1 MKKKL
6 NILVLASAFA
16 MLGLT
21 ACGENT
27 NSSSESQGAS
37 SSPTTSSSTTTPSS
51 SEESSDTSSADV
63 CELTDEIR
71 GIAQKAYAAAI
82 TAYSSWSSTGLTGD
96 QELTTTVK
104 KKNTDGTK
112 EYTFTFVY
120 SVDEAYA
127 SNLAISEI
135 GDKLLVTLPN
145 SLKGEEDFKGKINI
159 KVFLEGCSEVAYSD
173 SVNVI
178 AKASA
183 IYDLETIYSLD
194 AQGEKVVKTGTTVT
208 FNAIYMGM
216 YPSQGAMLGDGEY
229 AIIAYKLTKLDEG
242 IAVGDAL
249 SVSGK
254 IKDYSGLRELENVT
268 VTKLATRPAALKDPV
283 AIEME
288 GESARDLKW
297 GDDNRKIT
305 VKGAKVTSTYVS
317 SDNGNTTI
325 YTTLNGHSYPVFLNA
340 TYSAD
345 VLPSWKHVRSGDEE
359 ATLVQA
365 GDIVTFS
372 GYVSAYNNV
381 YQAVY
386 AELTSWEEAPITVN
400 APSQLFVNETG
411 TITTTLRGG
420 VAPTTVTYV
429 SSDEEVVSISDEGEV
444 KGLKVGEA
452 TITVTATGT
461 VDGEEITATD
471 TVTISVAKVTPTET
485 TISALIAK
493 ADSATTDYVWDQT
506 TIYKVTG
513 IIEGLAGDKYG
524 NSYLTDAQTGE
535 SIKIYGLSG
544 YENNGFTYSGG
555 KWTYKNP
562 QDAKESLKDVKN
574 GEEVTLNV
582 MFEDAKGTANIAGSV
597 VSHETKNY
605 TYSSELKTGEN
616 GTASLSTT
624 EPSAYGTKIT
634 VTATPNEGYIVDA
647 VTVKTAYGTTT
658 LKAAEDGTYSYEVT
672 CKNEVSVTF
681 AEKPSGDVKT
691 VTLNASDFTAASAAK
706 SITQTVNGFTVAL
719 SYSSNNAGLI
729 DANAIR
735 IYKGASFTLSTELGT
750 ITKAVFTC
758 TETGKGS
765 SYFTGENYTAAS
777 DGLTGTWESA
787 SGAETFTLT
796 TTAQVRVSSI
806 VITYSAKAA
815 A

>member
-27 NSSSESQGAS
+27 NSSS
-37 SSPTTSSSTTTPSS
+37 SPTTSSSTTTPSS
-51 SEESSDTSSADV
+51 SEESSADV
-63 CELTDEIR
+63 CKLTDEIK
-71 GIAQKAYAAAI
+71 GIAQKAYAAAT
-82 TAYSSWSSTGLTGD
+82 TAYGSWSSTGLTGD
-96 QELTTTVK
+96 QDLTTTVK

-127 SNLAISEI
+127 SNLAISES

-145 SLKGEEDFKGKINI
+145 SLKGEGDFKGKVNI

-173 SVNVI
+173 SINVL

-194 AQGEKVVKTGTTVT
+194 AQGEKIVKSGTTVT

-229 AIIAYKLTKLDEG
+229 AIIAYKLTKLDES

-254 IKDYSGLRELENVT
+254 IDDYSGLRELANVT
-268 VTKLATRPAALKDPV
+268 VAKLSTRPATLKDPV

-297 GDDNRKIT
+297 GDDSRKIT
-305 VKGAKVTSTYVS
+305 VKGAKVTSTYVN
-317 SDNGNTTI
+317 DNGNTTI

-340 TYSAD
+340 TYSAN
-345 VLPSWKHVRSGDEE
+345 VLPSWKRVRTGDEE
-359 ATLVQA
+359 ATLVQT

-386 AELTSWEEAPITVN
+386 AELTSWEEPAIAVN

-420 VAPTTVTYV
+420 VTPTTVTYV
-429 SSDEEVVSISDEGEV
+429 SSDDEVVSVSDEGEV

-461 VDGEEITATD
+461 VDGKEITATD
-471 TVTISVAKVTPTET
+471 TVTISVAKVTATET

-544 YENNGFTYSGG
+544 YENNGFTYSSG
-555 KWTYKNP
+555 KWTYSNP
-562 QDAKESLKDVKN
+562 KDAVESLKNVKN

-582 MFEDAKGTANIAGSV
+582 MFEDAKGTPNIAGSV

-605 TYSSELKTGEN
+605 TYSSTVKAGEN

-658 LKAAEDGTYSYEVT
+658 LKAADDGTYSYEVT

-681 AEKPSGDVKT
+681 AEKPSGDVRT

-758 TETGKGS
+758 TEASKGS

-777 DGLTGTWESA
+777 DGLIGTWESA

-796 TTAQVRVSSI
+796 TTSQVRVSSI
-806 VITYSAKAA
+806 EITYSVKAA